1 MREIAIKAL
10 IRAEK
15 MKQPQQ
21 QTQQQSDRKES
32 KQVG

>member
-15 MKQPQQ
+15 MKQSQQ
-21 QTQQQSDRKES
+21 QTQQPEKREGGQ
-32 KQVG
+32 GG